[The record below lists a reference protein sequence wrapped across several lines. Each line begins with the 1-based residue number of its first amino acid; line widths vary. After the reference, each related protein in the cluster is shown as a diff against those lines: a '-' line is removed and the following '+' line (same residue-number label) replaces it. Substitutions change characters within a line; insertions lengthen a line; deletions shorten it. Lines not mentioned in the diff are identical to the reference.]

1 MKTLYATVIAL
12 LITGTQALA
21 SGGGGDG
28 ESMSLLA
35 TFFIAFAV
43 MVVLFQFIPGLML
56 FGGMLAALFK
66 SSEKKSDEAVPVIN
80 KTT

>member
-1 MKTLYATVIAL
+1 MKTLYATVVAL

-28 ESMSLLA
+28 EGLSLLA

-66 SSEKKSDEAVPVIN
+66 SSEKKTDEAATVIN